1 MPHTSSILV
10 RDVFL
15 FRLEAQHFLLFRVV
29 LLLLLL
35 LLLLL
40 FVSLPCT
47 FMWYMGN
54 IDLLVRTARYR
65 R

>member
-35 LLLLL
+35 LLLL

-47 FMWYMGN
+47 FMWYM
-54 IDLLVRTARYR
+54 
-65 R
+65 